1 MTSDAKI
8 GLLLGLVFI
17 FVIAFIING
26 LPGLHHKDDG
36 NKLTTSMVG
45 LQSSQSGLGANERKI
60 IEQPST
66 PAAGYA
72 QLAQGA
78 AGPTDA
84 RFAMAIPQGTQTT
97 ADSATT
103 GAVVAQP
110 GENSVAVAPIESTP
124 AVSAEPAIST
134 PAQNVPAA
142 GIQPTAKPQTAKPA
156 APKFYVVE
164 DGDSVSSIAKKVYGA
179 QEGNKQKNIDAIFEA
194 NRKTL
199 ASIDELQVGQK
210 LVIPPAVSLSNPP
223 LAGSSAP
230 ASTAGGVLS
239 GQAFAKVDSIGQRH
253 LTASTDKPAITTKTV
268 LPRSGGV
275 YAVKE
280 GDSLWRI
287 ASEQLGDGNR
297 YKDIVKLNG
306 GVLSNEDDL
315 QVGMQLKIPAR

>member
-17 FVIAFIING
+17 FVIAFVING
-26 LPGLHHKDDG
+26 LPGLHHKDDS
-36 NKLTTSMVG
+36 NKLTTNMVG
-45 LQSSQSGLGANERKI
+45 LQSNQSGLGANERKI
-60 IEQPST
+60 IEQPSP

-72 QLAQGA
+72 QPTQDA
-78 AGPTDA
+78 AGSTDA
-84 RFAMAIPQGTQTT
+84 RFTMAIPQETPTT

-103 GAVVAQP
+103 GAAVTQP
-110 GENSVAVAPIESTP
+110 STSSVAVAPVESTP
-124 AVSAEPAIST
+124 AGSVEPAIST
-134 PAQNVPAA
+134 PAQNVPAG

-164 DGDSVSSIAKKVYGA
+164 DGDSISSIAKKFYGEK
-179 QEGNKQKNIDAIFEA
+179 EGNKTANINAIFEA

-210 LVIPPAVSLSNPP
+210 LIIPP

-230 ASTAGGVLS
+230 VPTAGGVLS
-239 GQAFAKVDSIGQRH
+239 GPGFTKVDSIGQRH
-253 LTASTDKPAITTKTV
+253 LPAGTEKPAVTTKTV
-268 LPRSGGV
+268 SPKSGSV
-275 YAVKE
+275 YTVKE

-297 YKDIVKLNG
+297 YKEIVKLNG

-315 QVGMQLKIPAR
+315 QVGMQLKMPAR